1 MTFIDGKWRQGL
13 HLEPPAGWLNDPNG
27 LSYFKNHYHVYFQYD
42 PESAEGTV
50 KKCWGHYQSQNLID
64 WKFTGTVLWPDI
76 PEDRDGVYSGCAV
89 VCDDVLH
96 IFYTGNVKEPGD
108 YDYITSGRGANVIHV
123 STKDGIHMSPKQ
135 VLLRNSDYPAFC
147 SCHVRD
153 PKVWFENDVWH
164 MVLGARTLEDKG
176 CVLFYTSPDLEHWI
190 YERCVATGDFGY
202 MWECPDCFK
211 VDGHKYLSLS
221 PQGVPHGDTDFQ
233 NVYASGYFKFD
244 RNLDDGDGIRTFKEW
259 DKGFDFYAPQTFEA
273 PDGRRLLIGWMGIG
287 DIPYS
292 NPTTA
297 FGYQHC
303 LTLPRE
309 ITCGDNGVLLQNP
322 MRELCSLR
330 QNPVT
335 LMDGEK
341 KSVSLPFDMTAKV
354 NKRFSIVLGG
364 FVELCWDEKIFTL
377 KFLDDTISGGRKLRK
392 ARLDECSDIRVI
404 ADYSSLEIYLD
415 GGRVVFGTRMYPEEE
430 QISILA
436 NGLSAVVYPLNE
448 MEVKYLGK

>member
-354 NKRFSIVLGG
+354 NKR
-364 FVELCWDEKIFTL
+364 
-377 KFLDDTISGGRKLRK
+377 
-392 ARLDECSDIRVI
+392 
-404 ADYSSLEIYLD
+404 
-415 GGRVVFGTRMYPEEE
+415 
-430 QISILA
+430 
-436 NGLSAVVYPLNE
+436 
-448 MEVKYLGK
+448 